1 MKRLSFVPAALL
13 FDNQRVEDA
22 LKSVPTGNPEYSNS
36 RHSLPGCRFSKGF

>member
-22 LKSVPTGNPEYSNS
+22 LKSVPTVGMGRDGRAGAVP
-36 RHSLPGCRFSKGF
+36 